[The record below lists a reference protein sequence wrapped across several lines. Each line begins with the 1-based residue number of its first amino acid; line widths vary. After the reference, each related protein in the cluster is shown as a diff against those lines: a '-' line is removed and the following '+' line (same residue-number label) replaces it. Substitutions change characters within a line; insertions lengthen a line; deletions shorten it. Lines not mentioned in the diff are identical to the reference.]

1 MNIMNWNSIYTA
13 FPVNREM
20 IWLNNCGTT
29 PAGTHILKAVS
40 RYMEGYARKGILADP
55 SGFATVHRN
64 IKNILSRL
72 LNCLP
77 EELALIHNTA
87 EGMNF
92 ISHGLK
98 LSAGDEVI
106 LLQNEYPSNIYPWR
120 HLEKKGVKL
129 VTTPMETSP
138 ESFLTALNR
147 SITSKTRAISLSA
160 VHWCTGMPFPLEQ
173 VGKLCKEYAIDFAVD
188 GAQGVGMQPLDTRA
202 ANIDFMAFSAWKW
215 LMGPLGLGILF
226 ISKEKLNNLDP
237 VFIGTKS
244 VINDKEYFPYKS
256 ELKPT
261 ADRFTISTANFNDWV
276 YFEAALE
283 FLENVGFQTVR
294 ERIFELSAYLR
305 DGLTNL
311 GFEVLSDRFKDH
323 PTGIVVCEKPGAA
336 TDAVI
341 QHLKLNNVV
350 TAERLGRVRFSPH
363 IYISPEQ
370 IDTVLDLLTRMK

>member
-1 MNIMNWNSIYTA
+1 MNWNPIYTA

-29 PAGTHILKAVS
+29 PAGTHILTAAS
-40 RYMEGYARKGILADP
+40 RYMEGYARKGILANP
-55 SGFATVHRN
+55 AGFTAVQSN

-98 LSAGDEVI
+98 LTAGDEVI

-120 HLEKKGVKL
+120 HLEKKGVRL

-138 ESFLTALNR
+138 ESFLKELNR
-147 SITSKTRAISLSA
+147 TITPKTRAISLSA

-173 VGKLCKEYAIDFAVD
+173 VGKLCKENAIDFAVD

-202 ANIDFMAFSAWKW
+202 ANIDYMAFSGWKW
-215 LMGPLGLGILF
+215 LLGPLGLGILF
-226 ISKEKLNNLDP
+226 ISKEKLNYLDP
-237 VFIGTKS
+237 VFIGTTS

-276 YFEAALE
+276 YFETALE
-283 FLENVGFQTVR
+283 FLENIGFQTVR
-294 ERIFELSAYLR
+294 ERIYELSAHLR
-305 DGLTNL
+305 DGLADL
-311 GFEVLSDRFKDH
+311 GFEVLSNRFKDH
-323 PTGIVVCEKPGAA
+323 PTGIVVCENPRVA
-336 TDAVI
+336 TDAVM
-341 QHLKLNNVV
+341 QHLKNNNVV
-350 TAERLGRVRFSPH
+350 VAERLGRVRFSPH

-370 IDTVLDLLTRMK
+370 IDKVLGMLARMK